1 MKEDFLKNDFIN
13 SPELS
18 AIHSLFE
25 KSRHAVCFHGET
37 KKNVG
42 KRLKKFHLL
51 PHFEQF
57 MEILS
62 IFQVLA
68 TTDEQSLLH
77 PKPFE
82 NLYNRKEQMRIKELY
97 KFIEDNYQ
105 RSITITEAAQL
116 TNLTNAAF
124 CRYFKK
130 MTRLTF
136 TEFLNQ
142 YRIDQAKKLL
152 FIDKNVTETC
162 YECGFE
168 SLSYFNRIFKKVVG
182 ENPMVFKKYH
192 HQKLNY
198 NILLESMS
206 NINVSEKGKKYD
218 AVEMLTAGGCKNVKS
233 YDNNATLGGSIHE
246 MGIARMGNDP
256 KTSVLNAHNQVYNC
270 KNIFVTDGSAMVS
283 TGSVNPS
290 LTYMALTARAVDF
303 AVSALKKGEL

>member
-1 MKEDFLKNDFIN
+1 MKIVFEDVKRDVNSSFRILVNPRFNDFFYWHFHPEYEITFIEAPNGTRHVGEHIGQFEGSDMVFIGSNIPHLNFDYGIKTDYEKIVLQIKEDFLKNDFIN

-37 KKNVG
+37 KKNIG
-42 KRLKKFHLL
+42 RRLKKLHIL

-68 TTDEQSLLH
+68 TTEEQTLLH
-77 PKPFE
+77 QKPFE

-168 SLSYFNRIFKKVVG
+168 SLSYFNRIFKKIVG
-182 ENPMVFKKYH
+182 ENPMVFKKRIR
-192 HQKLNY
+192 Q
-198 NILLESMS
+198 
-206 NINVSEKGKKYD
+206 
-218 AVEMLTAGGCKNVKS
+218 
-233 YDNNATLGGSIHE
+233 
-246 MGIARMGNDP
+246 
-256 KTSVLNAHNQVYNC
+256 
-270 KNIFVTDGSAMVS
+270 
-283 TGSVNPS
+283 
-290 LTYMALTARAVDF
+290 
-303 AVSALKKGEL
+303 